1 MRNPFKRKS
10 VPIDSLLAVLF
21 VEIDELAVMIE
32 ELRKDLQDLTDFVED
47 NLD

>member
-10 VPIDSLLAVLF
+10 VPIDSLLSLLF
-21 VEIDELAVMIE
+21 AEIDELAVMIE

>member
-1 MRNPFKRKS
+1 MRNPFKRKA
-10 VPIDSLLAVLF
+10 VPIDNLLSLLFA
-21 VEIDELAVMIE
+21 EIDELAVMIE